1 MTKYALDTNL
11 YVFAMRDLAWK
22 LAVREFLERNM
33 PWMYLHATVAGELL
47 VGARTPKLE
56 RDTQRNLIAP
66 FEATGRVITPS
77 CTAWKRAGLT
87 VAHLIRAGRLQPGGV
102 PRSFF
107 NDCLIAASARDNG
120 VTVVTDNA
128 KDFEM
133 ISSVAPVEF
142 VAPWPVQQA
151 ALC

>member
-1 MTKYALDTNL
+1 MTKYVLDTNL
-11 YVFAMRDLAWK
+11 YVFGARDPTWK
-22 LAVREFLERNM
+22 LAVREFLDRNM
-33 PWMYLHATVAGELL
+33 PWMYLHSTVAGELL
-47 VGARTPKLE
+47 VGSRTPQLE

-77 CTAWKRAGLT
+77 AGAWKRAGIT
-87 VAHLIRAGRLQPGGV
+87 IARLIREGKLAPNGV

-142 VAPWPVQQA
+142 VSPWPVSA
-151 ALC
+151 AVC